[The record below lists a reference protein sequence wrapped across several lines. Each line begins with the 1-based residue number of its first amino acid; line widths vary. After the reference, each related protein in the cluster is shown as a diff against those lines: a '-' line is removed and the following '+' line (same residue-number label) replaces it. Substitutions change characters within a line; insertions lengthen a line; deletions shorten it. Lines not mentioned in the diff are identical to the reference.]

1 MNPMTKARAKN
12 QAKANPPSR
21 APLPLHLRHRLP
33 DLFKTGSEIRLYGR
47 KYGGHALYFQ

>member
-21 APLPLHLRHRLP
+21 APLHLRHRLP